1 MNGFVYIIRNENK
14 STDDKMYIKIGASK
28 NYIKRIKEI
37 RSSFKF
43 NGNLDEL
50 SLYKVIEC
58 KSYLRLEKLLHQIML
73 SRKITNEWFF
83 TEESFLLNRI
93 GMVDLSRYN

>member
-1 MNGFVYIIRNENK
+1 MGYVYILKNENK
-14 STDDKMYIKIGASK
+14 STDDKLYIKIGASK
-28 NYIKRIKEI
+28 NYIKRMKQIK
-37 RSSFKF
+37 SSFKF

-83 TEESFLLNRI
+83 TEPEFLEGRI
-93 GMVDLSRYN
+93 DMVDLSRYN

>member
-1 MNGFVYIIRNENK
+1 MGYVYIIKNENK
-14 STDDKMYIKIGASK
+14 STDDKIYIKIGASK
-28 NYIKRIKEI
+28 NYIKRISQIK
-37 RSSFKF
+37 SSFKF

-58 KSYLRLEKLLHQIML
+58 KAYMKLEKMYHQIMS

-83 TEESFLLNRI
+83 TEPSFLEDR
-93 GMVDLSRYN
+93 MARVDLSRYN